1 MIIALNV
8 VKILE
13 KLIIICNF
21 LVKGLAIERMIKLD
35 KLFFQKL
42 SVITFIA

>member
-8 VKILE
+8 VIILE
-13 KLIIICNF
+13 KLTIICNF

-42 SVITFIA
+42 FLITFIG